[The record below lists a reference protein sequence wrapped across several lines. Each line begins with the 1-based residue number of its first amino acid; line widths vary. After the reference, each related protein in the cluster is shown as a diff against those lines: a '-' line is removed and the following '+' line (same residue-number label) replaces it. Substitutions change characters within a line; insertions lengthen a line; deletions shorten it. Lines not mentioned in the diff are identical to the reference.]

1 MSAAPTVERL
11 LELCTAR
18 LDASSGPLGTAFFVA
33 PEYALTCSHVVRGR
47 VGFQVRLAGP
57 AGSWNGH
64 VVDAHPALGAGRE
77 LPEGRYPAPDVA
89 LIRVEPGATPT
100 CALLADGAVDLR
112 AEVVVRGYTA
122 SFDQNSVTA
131 ESGTFRVDGLLE
143 TPDPACT
150 LIKLGKGQALP
161 GMSGAPVL
169 NLSSGEVI
177 GVLRTS
183 RDIRS
188 DLGGWVVPA
197 DLIRR
202 LWPAEVNTGHDRF
215 HEADA
220 RWHLAGASLRRR
232 QRTTTRAPES
242 AAGRTSIGSVNGG
255 TVITGGTFHGL
266 TIGPTAK
273 PDDGD
278 H

>member
-1 MSAAPTVERL
+1 MSAAPTVEGL

-18 LDASSGPLGTAFFVA
+18 LDASDGPLGTAFFVA

-47 VGFQVRLAGP
+47 VGLQVRLAGP
-57 AGSWNGH
+57 AGSWSGH

-77 LPEGRYPAPDVA
+77 LPEGLYPAPDVA
-89 LIRVEPGATPT
+89 LVRVEPGGAPT
-100 CALLADGAVDLR
+100 CALLAGGAVDLR

-131 ESGTFRVDGLLE
+131 ESGTFSVDGRLE

-150 LIKLGKGQALP
+150 LIKIGQGQVLL

-169 NLSSGEVI
+169 DLSSGEVI

-183 RDIRS
+183 RDTRS

-202 LWPAEVNTGHDRF
+202 LWPAEVSAGHDRF

-220 RWHLAGASLRRR
+220 RWLLAGASLRRS
-232 QRTTTRAPES
+232 QRTTGRASEPP
-242 AAGRTSIGSVNGG
+242 AGGTSIGSVNGG

-266 TIGPTAK
+266 TIGSTARIG
-273 PDDGD
+273 DGD
-278 H
+278 R